1 MTSLMTSTPKL
12 SNTLLGKGKD
22 MEDLQ
27 TAVKAEDATVFIDQ
41 FDDGVWLSLQVHRG
55 SANCVLTKD
64 QARELIAALNKVV
77 EA

>member
-1 MTSLMTSTPKL
+1 MTSTPKL
-12 SNTLLGKGKD
+12 LNILLDKGTD

-27 TAVKAEDATVFIDQ
+27 TAVKTDVNTTVFVDR
-41 FDDGVWLSLQVHRG
+41 FDDGVWLSLQAQRG

-64 QARELIAALNKVV
+64 QARALIAALTKVV

>member
-1 MTSLMTSTPKL
+1 
-12 SNTLLGKGKD
+12 

-27 TAVKAEDATVFIDQ
+27 TLVKAEEDTTVFVDR
-41 FDDGVWLSLQVHRG
+41 FDDDVWLSLQIRRG

-64 QARELIAALNKVV
+64 QARELIAALTKVV

>member
-1 MTSLMTSTPKL
+1 
-12 SNTLLGKGKD
+12 

-27 TAVKAEDATVFIDQ
+27 TAVKADIHTTVFVDR
-41 FDDGVWLSLQVHRG
+41 FDDGVWLSLQVQRG

-64 QARELIAALNKVV
+64 QARQLIAALTKVM